1 MKRNESRGGLRTIAL
16 RFSNKFVPACGTI
29 EAHNELIR
37 EKGYVWYGKLGNK
50 IAAGVFGK
58 ILENDKPRILL
69 IHSGAT
75 NRYWAYV
82 DKIQHDIPER
92 NDIPAYYRDE
102 ADKFKTWFR
111 VIRFEDAPRDSMSRC
126 TVASSGQQLVIA
138 SKYSVSP
145 FFKIIAPDSGDEE

>member
-1 MKRNESRGGLRTIAL
+1 MRTIAL
-16 RFSNKFVPACGTI
+16 RFSNKFAPACGTI

-75 NRYWAYV
+75 NRYWAHV

-111 VIRFEDAPRDSMSRC
+111 VIRFEDAPRDIMSRC
-126 TVASSGQQLVIA
+126 TVASSGQELGIA
-138 SKYSVSP
+138 SKHSMSP
-145 FFKIIAPDSGDEE
+145 YFKIIAPDSGDEE

>member
-1 MKRNESRGGLRTIAL
+1 MKTIAL
-16 RFSNKFVPACGTI
+16 RFSNKFAPHSGTI
-29 EAHNELIR
+29 EAHCEVIR

-50 IAAGVFGK
+50 IAASVFVE
-58 ILENDKPRILL
+58 ILENDEPRILL

-92 NDIPAYYRDE
+92 EDISAYYRDE

-111 VIRFEDAPRDSMSRC
+111 VIKFEDAPRDNMSKC
-126 TVASSGQQLVIA
+126 IVASS
-138 SKYSVSP
+138 
-145 FFKIIAPDSGDEE
+145 